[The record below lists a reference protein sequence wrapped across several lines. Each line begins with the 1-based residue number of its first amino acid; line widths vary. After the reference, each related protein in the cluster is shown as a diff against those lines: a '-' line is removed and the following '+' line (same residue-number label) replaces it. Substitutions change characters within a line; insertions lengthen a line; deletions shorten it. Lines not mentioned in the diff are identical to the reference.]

1 MNKSI
6 FTFAAL
12 CSLSAGI
19 VGSLGLSGC
28 GMPEMYCLAPA
39 DAYAAAFTNLEG
51 DKDCLPDHGR
61 LGFDYYL
68 GFNGEGDAPI
78 ADPNKARL
86 AFTVIKARSK
96 ISEAKEHIRA
106 LKQYENCMGGQVDIE
121 TNFSEEFAKDAFY
134 SIGDYNSP
142 NPVDDRCTVGQMSK
156 GSLTIP
162 AMPAVPEC
170 KKEGFDVAARPE
182 FKEFKMTVES
192 LTTSM
197 TVTPA
202 LQGLYVHGDFN
213 YSVTRDDGTICS
225 GKYRYEA
232 INPTM
237 DCLTDKECTDYQGTP
252 DKSPKILVQG
262 QLRCAGAVPKQGDT
276 AAVPGICV
284 LVPQK

>member
-19 VGSLGLSGC
+19 IGSLGLSGC
-28 GMPEMYCLAPA
+28 GEPQMYCLAPA

-51 DKDCLPDHGR
+51 DKDCLPDHGE

-68 GFNGEGDAPI
+68 GFNGEGSGPI

-86 AFTVIKARSK
+86 SFTVLTARSK
-96 ISEAKEHIRA
+96 IKAAKAHIRA
-106 LKQYENCMGGQVDIE
+106 LQQYAKCMGDQVDIE
-121 TNFSEEFAKDAFY
+121 TNFSDDFAKQAFY
-134 SIGDYNSP
+134 SIGDYSSP
-142 NPVDDRCTVGQMSK
+142 SPVDDKCTVGQMSK

-162 AMPAVPEC
+162 AMPAIPEC
-170 KKEGFDVAARPE
+170 KKNGLEVEAQPE
-182 FKEFKMTVES
+182 FKAFEMTVES
-192 LTTSM
+192 LSTTM
-197 TVTPA
+197 TVTEA

-213 YSVTRDDGTICS
+213 FSVTREDGSVCS

-232 INPTM
+232 INPS
-237 DCLTDKECTDYQGTP
+237 KECMTDQECKELQGTA
-252 DKSPKILVQG
+252 DKPPKILVQG
-262 QLRCAGAVPKQGDT
+262 QLRCAGAKPKAGDV